1 MMNYHH
7 PKILTK
13 RCTIFT
19 VGVFT
24 STILNP
30 LKGFKVILLARKRF
44 FTESTVGNRNRLP
57 RDVVMEPGLIDLKQH
72 LYNNMRYMV

>member
-1 MMNYHH
+1 MINYQH

-13 RCTIFT
+13 SCTIFT

-30 LKGFKVILLARKRF
+30 LRGFKVTLLARKRF
-44 FTESTVGNRNRLP
+44 LTESTVGNRNRLP
-57 RDVVMEPGLIDLKQH
+57 RDVVMEPSLIDLKLH
-72 LYNNMRYMV
+72 LYKNMRYVV